1 MITVMLRMKLTRRHG
16 PTFGTRW
23 APCDCHLWSNRLT
36 TFTMLRLIWMLI
48 FVALITNN
56 NGDGK
61 IGRGLGGM
69 FDNNVKIVDLRQSTD
84 E

>member
-1 MITVMLRMKLTRRHG
+1 
-16 PTFGTRW
+16 
-23 APCDCHLWSNRLT
+23 
-36 TFTMLRLIWMLI
+36 MLI